1 MARVPNKM
9 KAKEFPIVKT
19 NLIMPSITEEDALEL
34 AEHMAEAELANKEY
48 KQKQK
53 NFEVEASQKT
63 LYNSFTPMIDAY
75 KQFMAY
81 QEGKGNTPS
90 TIRYY
95 KGRLKELIAFC
106 GRQFSTEETYVE
118 AMNDAAKETPVL
130 DVEYELGKFTPIA
143 TMNYDYFDMEYRK
156 YLAEMGQKEQT
167 INSNMRAYKA
177 FYRYCEDNKWLPH
190 KKILIKD
197 IPAPIKPIYTQT
209 ELDILLK
216 EPDYHNFIE
225 YKVWV
230 VINFVAATGCRIGT
244 VVGIKMKDLELD
256 DRSVIVNIQKN
267 REPKRITLVSA
278 IIKILRKYIK
288 YYRSEADDE
297 DFLFCNEYGEE
308 WSRNA
313 ASHAV
318 YKYNL
323 KRGLKKTSIHLL
335 RHTYAANYF
344 RSGGDIFNLQNQLG
358 HKSLKMVKRYADT
371 YGVPD
376 EAEIEEHS
384 LINTVKKKSGRKKI
398 TLKQ

>member
-1 MARVPNKM
+1 MARVKNTM
-9 KAKEFPIVKT
+9 KPKEPIVKT
-19 NLIMPSITEEDALEL
+19 DLVLPAITPERAEELVNNAVDMEEAADFRIIASEKPLYTSI
-34 AEHMAEAELANKEY
+34 
-48 KQKQK
+48 
-53 NFEVEASQKT
+53 
-63 LYNSFTPMIDAY
+63 TPMIDAY
-75 KQFMAY
+75 HQFMAY
-81 QEGKGNTPS
+81 QEGKGNTEA
-90 TIRYY
+90 TLRYY
-95 KGRLKELIAFC
+95 RGRLKELIAFA
-106 GRQFSTEETYVE
+106 GRRFSTVEKYKKTMEE
-118 AMNDAAKETPVL
+118 APKDIPNL
-130 DVEYELGKFTPIA
+130 DVEYKLGQIIPIA
-143 TMNYDYFDMEYRK
+143 CMTYDFFDTEYRE
-156 YLAEMGQKEQT
+156 YLKEMGQKEQT

-197 IPAPIKPIYTQT
+197 IPAPIKAIYTED
-209 ELDILLK
+209 ELNILLRK
-216 EPDYHNFIE
+216 PDYHNFIE

-244 VVGIKMKDLELD
+244 VVGIKMKDLELE

-267 REPKRITLVSA
+267 RDPKRIKLVSA
-278 IIKILRKYIK
+278 IIKILREYIK

-313 ASHAV
+313 ASNAV
-318 YKYNL
+318 YVYNK
-323 KRGLKKTSIHLL
+323 KRGLSKTSIHLL

-344 RSGGDIFNLQNQLG
+344 KSGGDIFNLQNQLG

-376 EAEIEEHS
+376 EAELEEHS

-398 TLKQ
+398 GVKE